1 MKSIVKILN
10 TLLIGG
16 FLLGTVT
23 NILGANNNNIFQSPE
38 NPFGNELM
46 GSQTSLNLG
55 IDTPPPTYDP
65 YLGDYAGA
73 PTAGVPVD
81 GGLSILLL
89 AGAGLGARR
98 MRKSLKR
105 KM

>member
-1 MKSIVKILN
+1 MKSTVKILN

-16 FLLGTVT
+16 FLFGTVT
-23 NILGANNNNIFQSPE
+23 NILGANNDNIFQNPQT
-38 NPFGNELM
+38 PFGNELM
-46 GSQTSLNLG
+46 GGQTSLSLG
-55 IDTPPPTYDP
+55 IEPPGTLDP
-65 YLGDYAGA
+65 LNGGSVAEA
-73 PTAGVPVD
+73 PAAGVPVD

>member
-1 MKSIVKILN
+1 MKLTVKIVN

-16 FLLGTVT
+16 FLFATVT
-23 NILGANNNNIFQSPE
+23 NILGANNDNIFQSPQS
-38 NPFGNELM
+38 PFGNELM
-46 GSQTSLNLG
+46 GGQTSLNLG
-55 IDTPPPTYDP
+55 IDPPETSDP
-65 YLGDYAGA
+65 STGNSAGN
-73 PTAGVPVD
+73 PLAGVPVD

-98 MRKSLKR
+98 MRKSIKR